1 MSAARDLHSL
11 LSEVRTMFTQA
22 GIVDVSS
29 DARTLVA
36 GVIGLNGTELITRD
50 RDIVS
55 SDNVE
60 RVLAAAR
67 RRLNGEPVHRILGQR
82 EFYGMTFALSPE
94 TLEPRPDTE
103 VLVDTL
109 LELLQGRQG
118 PLRILDMGTGTG
130 IICISLLANLPNS
143 TGIALDIS
151 ADAVATARRNAAEN
165 GVGERLDVRLS
176 NWFDN
181 VTGRFD
187 VIVSN
192 PPYIASAH
200 IADLDREVREFDPT
214 AALDGGADGLAAYRA
229 IARSA
234 GQFLAPEGIVG
245 LEIGWDQRL
254 SVTRLFEENGFR
266 LLAEARDYGGQ
277 DRVLVFCQ

>member
-22 GIVDVSS
+22 GIVDASS

-36 GVIGLNGTELITRD
+36 GVIGFNGTELITRD

-55 SDNVE
+55 SDNVD
-60 RVLAAAR
+60 RVLAAVH

-109 LELLQGRQG
+109 LELLQGCQE

-200 IADLDREVREFDPT
+200 IADLDREVREFDPM